1 MLLYTMSDPNSF
13 KKVSLGSIKFLAK
26 QLNDFVETYE
36 KKVLIQTPEDRRA
49 FNRLKMISKL
59 LNEEQYGMLITN
71 PYLYI
76 DFEDDNDEYIPH
88 YFPYY

>member
-1 MLLYTMSDPNSF
+1 MLLYTLPDPNSF
-13 KKVSLGSIKFLAK
+13 RKVSLGSIKFLTK

-36 KKVLIQTPEDRRA
+36 KKVLIQTPEDLRA
-49 FNRLKMISKL
+49 FNRLKTISKL
-59 LNEEQYGMLITN
+59 LNEGKYEMLITN

-76 DFEDDNDEYIPH
+76 DFEADDDDYIPH